1 MGSGPRLYWEI
12 ARRAYRLQ
20 TAYRAAN
27 LAGLLTNGVF
37 GYLRTEI
44 ILAMYVGRVSV
55 VGYDASSVVTFT
67 WITQALIMVVTL
79 WGYWDVE
86 ETIRT
91 GDIVSDLAKPFS
103 YLGYW
108 LARDYGRS
116 LYYALFRCIPG
127 LLIGQVLFGLR
138 WPTAPLTWLA
148 FLVSVVLAITISF
161 AWRFM
166 INLSAFWTTDARGL
180 GGLLN
185 ALVFVVSGFII
196 PLPYFP
202 EPFQSIFRALP
213 FAGIVQ
219 TPADIFAGH
228 VVGLAMLGL
237 IAQQA
242 LWAGVMLVLAQIL
255 LNVATRRVVV
265 QGG

>member
-1 MGSGPRLYWEI
+1 MIAELRLYGEI
-12 ARRAYRLQ
+12 ARRAFRLQ
-20 TAYRAAN
+20 LAYRAAN
-27 LAGLLTNGVF
+27 LAGLATNGVF
-37 GYLRTEI
+37 GYLRTEVV
-44 ILAMYVGRVSV
+44 LAMYVGRESI
-55 VGYDASSVVTFT
+55 VGYDAASVVTFT

-91 GDIVSDLAKPFS
+91 GDVVSDLAKPFS

-108 LARDYGRS
+108 LARDFGRA
-116 LYYALFRCIPG
+116 LYYTLFRCVPG
-127 LLIGQVLFGLR
+127 LIIGQLLFGLL
-138 WPTAPLTWLA
+138 WPTSPLTWLA
-148 FLVSVVLAITISF
+148 FVVSVVLAIGISF

-180 GGLLN
+180 GGLLS
-185 ALVFVVSGFII
+185 AGVLVVSGFIL

-219 TPADIFAGH
+219 TPADIFVGRIAG
-228 VVGLAMLGL
+228 VAILGALAQQLLWAMVMLGL
-237 IAQQA
+237 AQ
-242 LWAGVMLVLAQIL
+242 LLVG
-255 LNVATRRVVV
+255 VATRRVVV

>member
-1 MGSGPRLYWEI
+1 MGSGLRLYWEI
-12 ARRAYRLQ
+12 ARRAYRLHA
-20 TAYRAAN
+20 AYRAAN

-37 GYLRTEI
+37 GYLRTEVL
-44 ILAMYVGRVSV
+44 LAMYVGRRSV
-55 VGYDASSVVTFT
+55 VGYDAASVITFT
-67 WITQALIMVVTL
+67 WITQGLIMVVAL

-86 ETIRT
+86 ETIRN
-91 GDIVSDLAKPFS
+91 GDVVSDLAKPFS

-116 LYYALFRCIPG
+116 LYYALFRCVPG

-138 WPTAPLTWLA
+138 WPSAPLTWIA
-148 FLVSVVLAITISF
+148 FLVSLVLAVAISF

-166 INLSAFWTTDARGL
+166 INLSAFWTTDARGI
-180 GGLLN
+180 GGLLG
-185 ALVFVVSGFII
+185 AFVLVVSGFTI

-219 TPADIFAGH
+219 TPADIFVGH
-228 VVGLAMLGL
+228 VVGPAILGA
-237 IAQQA
+237 IVRQA
-242 LWAGVMLVLAQIL
+242 LWAGVMLGLAQIL
-255 LNVATRRVVV
+255 VNVATRRVVV